1 VTNFWH
7 IFYQEISP
15 ALSLQHQD
23 RFRQTSP
30 QPLWRLLRQLTGLLP
45 APRACRWKTCP
56 GFPWQPCKRNDVLF
70 NKPFLLSPARP
81 CSAPVDSYPAVVYPL
96 IWLRVPDPGQHVR
109 NSHLY
114 LICCLTAI
122 RGGDHYLRRNAQHWL
137 YFNQLNHFTDSHA
150 TKSSENKFAGKIRS
164 FLNHALF
171 YLCDTFPLFLPAQ
184 SWNNFIMP
192 PAGAEQMTLRICA
205 RVLSRRH
212 RFILT
217 NGPEIGFF
225 RSILTCCQTISV
237 RDQVQQW

>member
-1 VTNFWH
+1 VANFWH
-7 IFYQEISP
+7 IFYQEIRP
-15 ALSLQHQD
+15 ALSLQPSGQASSD
-23 RFRQTSP
+23 VPAAPVASAEAAN
-30 QPLWRLLRQLTGLLP
+30 RL
-45 APRACRWKTCP
+45 AARATRLQVTDLS
-56 GFPWQPCKRNDVLF
+56 GFQWQPCKRNDVLF

-81 CSAPVDSYPAVVYPL
+81 CSVPVDSYPAVVYPL

-114 LICCLTAI
+114 LICYLAAI